1 MTTVFNDCFYLLCL
15 VSRVQ
20 FVLENYWK
28 FSNGFLVSKQCFWL
42 RDSKIKVSIL
52 MIKFWKVASF
62 EYENFRSFM
71 VYSLEKMI
79 QLFFVLS
86 AGLNL
91 ILFKFRHILPL
102 KRCHVR
108 QGGFE
113 AGHQNG
119 RAKDFFEKNQV
130 FKGLCGS

>member
-1 MTTVFNDCFYLLCL
+1 
-15 VSRVQ
+15 
-20 FVLENYWK
+20 
-28 FSNGFLVSKQCFWL
+28 
-42 RDSKIKVSIL
+42 
-52 MIKFWKVASF
+52 
-62 EYENFRSFM
+62 M

-79 QLFFVLS
+79 QLFFVLT

-91 ILFKFRHILPL
+91 ILFKFRQILPL